1 MSPKNRMRTFCP
13 ILSLLLGAAIA
24 APGSASD
31 GPGSTGGI
39 GLKLP
44 ASARPTS
51 MGGAFTGLADD
62 AAALTWNPAGLANV
76 KATEL
81 SLMHTAYLADTA
93 YDVVGLALPIGP
105 VGTIAGSVHLL
116 DYGNLPRTLERS
128 DGLYGGEY
136 GNASPQDM
144 FLTAG
149 WGTALPPILGLDR
162 IKGGVALKTTFQQ
175 LTGGTLVGIGA
186 AAGVLW
192 DTPVNGLRIGT
203 LVDNLGA
210 VTGGGEILPVSW
222 SGGASFGADLGRDF
236 RAIYAI
242 DAKIQI
248 DTTPQAS
255 MGAELTAFEMLSVRG
270 GWRGGGSLGG
280 PTFGGGAKYP
290 LTWFGK
296 TMLLK
301 LDYAQ
306 ALTGEL
312 GASHRFQL
320 GVQFGGFS
328 TAVRLGSARI
338 AYDGGEPVLQWKG
351 RGPGYHVHVRKSDEK
366 EFSQLTDRPI
376 EEPSFPLI
384 GLPPGDYVFR
394 IVTVDPYDPDWRG
407 STSPDLELRLEPP
420 ETP

>member
-1 MSPKNRMRTFCP
+1 MIRTT
-13 ILSLLLGAAIA
+13 LTSLGLCLALVAPVRAA
-24 APGSASD
+24 D

-44 ASARPTS
+44 AAARPTS

-62 AAALTWNPAGLANV
+62 ASSLTWNPAGLANV

-81 SLMHTAYLADTA
+81 SLMHTRYLAETA
-93 YDVVGLALPIGP
+93 YDVLGLALPLGP
-105 VGTIAGSVHLL
+105 LGAIAGSVHLL
-116 DYGNLPRTLERS
+116 DYGNLPRTIERQ
-128 DGLYGGEY
+128 DGLYGGVS
-136 GNASPQDM
+136 GNASPQDL
-144 FLTAG
+144 FVTAG

-175 LTGGTLVGIGA
+175 LSGGTLVGIGA
-186 AAGVLW
+186 AAGALW
-192 DTPVNGLRIGT
+192 DTPVTGLRIGT

-210 VTGGGEILPVSW
+210 VTGGGEILPVAW
-222 SGGASFGADLGRDF
+222 SAGGSFGADLGRDF
-236 RAIYAI
+236 RAIYAV
-242 DAKIQI
+242 DAKVQI
-248 DTTPQAS
+248 DTTPQVS
-255 MGAELTAFEMLSVRG
+255 MGLELSAFELLAVRG

-280 PTFGGGAKYP
+280 PTFGAGAKYP
-290 LTWFGK
+290 LTWFGR

-338 AYDGGEPVLQWKG
+338 AYNGGEPVLQWKG
-351 RGPGYHVHVRKSDEK
+351 RGPGYHVLARRSDEP

-376 EEPSFPLI
+376 EEPQFALI
-384 GLPPGDYVFR
+384 GLPPGEYVFR
-394 IVTVDPYDPDWRG
+394 IVTVDPYDPDWKG
-407 STSPDLELRLEPP
+407 STSPDLELTLMAP